1 MPIFQCHRC
10 PNRKSR
16 PPRLEQVADR
26 AGAQTNKQSNV
37 YRPKCYEEIAGL
49 VVTPHVRRRSMTA
62 EVIAKTD
69 LQTIQ
74 ESFDRAGVKYITQY
88 LDGSPT
94 IIVDDKPGRIL
105 YEFSKTYKFIRTR
118 ILVWKGL

>member
-1 MPIFQCHRC
+1 
-10 PNRKSR
+10 
-16 PPRLEQVADR
+16 
-26 AGAQTNKQSNV
+26 
-37 YRPKCYEEIAGL
+37 
-49 VVTPHVRRRSMTA
+49 MTA

-118 ILVWKGL
+118 ILVWKGLVP